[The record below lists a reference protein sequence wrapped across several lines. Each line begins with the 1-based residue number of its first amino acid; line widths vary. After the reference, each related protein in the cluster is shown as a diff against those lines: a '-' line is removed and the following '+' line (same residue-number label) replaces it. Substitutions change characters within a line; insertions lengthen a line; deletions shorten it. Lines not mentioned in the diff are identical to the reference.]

1 MKCKVRALS
10 ALLLA
15 TLPLNQS
22 RADPP
27 FPCMLASAST
37 PDRMSS
43 TNNVALAPN
52 PPNNP
57 NVRPSILERP
67 KPMIPLGCNRPFLY
81 RGEIYSVDSPQAADA
96 GNLKYFISDTAL
108 SQKYLDQYQDNRRK
122 SRISAYTGT
131 AGLFLALFSAGI
143 GRWLT
148 PRNPGPVATTS
159 AILGGA
165 LVIEGISYSMSVL
178 RQNES
183 LLTEAVDAHNK
194 DKPKDPVELQFS
206 LGWGF

>member
-1 MKCKVRALS
+1 M
-10 ALLLA
+10 LA
-15 TLPLNQS
+15 TTLAPDRSGSASNLPLS
-22 RADPP
+22 
-27 FPCMLASAST
+27 
-37 PDRMSS
+37 
-43 TNNVALAPN
+43 PN

-57 NVRPSILERP
+57 NARPSILERP

-96 GNLKYFISDTAL
+96 GNLKYFIRDTAL

-131 AGLFLALFSAGI
+131 TGLFLALFSAGI

-148 PRNPGPVATTS
+148 PRNPGPVAATS

-165 LVIEGISYSMSVL
+165 LMIEGISYSMSLL
-178 RQNES
+178 RQNEA
-183 LLTEAVDAHNK
+183 LLKEAVDAHNK